1 MGVVSG
7 QIEALLDGLLRP
19 NLFCSLALIEHL
31 QRAVAPRGE
40 SRRMAAAVRVQ
51 HICHRLM
58 MPCRKTGS
66 DKPK

>member
-40 SRRMAAAVRVQ
+40 SGRMAAALCVPHLCQ
-51 HICHRLM
+51 RL
-58 MPCRKTGS
+58 
-66 DKPK
+66 

>member
-40 SRRMAAAVRVQ
+40 SGRMAAALCVP
-51 HICHRLM
+51 HLCHRL
-58 MPCRKTGS
+58 
-66 DKPK
+66 